1 LLTIFFY
8 QKKTTYKMTKHL
20 LIFLFS
26 LLYSFSINAQTWELL
41 SESPY
46 RSHHSIGF
54 SLNGVGYSVTGSI
67 NEVPSSRF
75 YSYDTAADIW
85 TQEADFPGP
94 GRGFGI
100 GDTWDGKAY
109 IGFGTSQ
116 SNGPLNDLW
125 VFDPDTNTWTELASC
140 PCSARLHPAFIA
152 NQGKVFVGMG
162 NGSAGN
168 LNDWWEYDIASNS
181 WSQKPDF
188 PDLPRHHP
196 FQFAIGDYTYAG
208 LGHGNNDAGGVN
220 IFDELYRYDPQT
232 EVWDQMATLPAEGRV
247 AGTQFSYGGKGY
259 VLSGDGDDHSV
270 MPFGSFWEY
279 DPAEDQWNGMPPH
292 PGSSRWAPTSFV
304 VDDYVYFLN
313 GLSFSLVEDLN
324 VYRFYLDGGEPP
336 TSTAELD
343 NYEIIISPNPAHDK
357 VTIQLTESSAVL
369 ENVSLFNLRGQLVVA
384 KIVTNN
390 AYANTITLD
399 IESIPSG
406 IYFLQLELNG
416 EVISQKM
423 IKQ

>member
-1 LLTIFFY
+1 
-8 QKKTTYKMTKHL
+8 MTKHL
-20 LIFLFS
+20 FIFI
-26 LLYSFSINAQTWELL
+26 FSILYFFSGNAQTWELL
-41 SESPY
+41 NESPY

-75 YSYDTAADIW
+75 YSYDPTADLF

-94 GRGFGI
+94 SRGFGI

-109 IGFGTSQ
+109 IGFGAGQ
-116 SNGPLNDLW
+116 NGPLNDLW
-125 VFDPDTNTWTELASC
+125 VFDPDANTWTELASC

-196 FQFAIGDYTYAG
+196 YQFAIGDYVYAG
-208 LGHGNNDAGGVN
+208 LGHGNNIATGVN

-232 EVWDQMATLPAEGRV
+232 EVWDQMKTLPAEGRV

-259 VLSGDGDDHSV
+259 VLSGDGDDHNV

-279 DPAEDQWNGMPPH
+279 DPVEDKWQGMPSH

-304 VDDYVYFLN
+304 IDDYVYFLN

-324 VYRFYLDGGEPP
+324 VYRFYLGEGDPP
-336 TSTAELD
+336 TSTTALE
-343 NYEIIISPNPAHDK
+343 NEEVVISPNPAHDQ
-357 VTIQLTESSAVL
+357 VTIQLKESDTELKKVA
-369 ENVSLFNLRGQLVVA
+369 LFNLNGQL
-384 KIVTNN
+384 TLEESSSYN
-390 AYANTITLD
+390 NTITLD
-399 IESIPSG
+399 TKSIPSG
-406 IYFLQLELNG
+406 VYYLKIESG
-416 EVISQKM
+416 DEVISKKI